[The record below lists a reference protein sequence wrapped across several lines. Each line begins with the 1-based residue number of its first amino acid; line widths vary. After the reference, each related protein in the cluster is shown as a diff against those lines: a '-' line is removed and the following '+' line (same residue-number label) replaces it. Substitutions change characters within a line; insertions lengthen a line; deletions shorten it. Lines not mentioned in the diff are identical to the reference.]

1 MDEATP
7 VSFTPVYSLSLK
19 LLAFDEIKV
28 RGGLS
33 PTQEEWFL
41 SKIDG
46 RICLEVWLKFPVKE
60 IDFESSFAE
69 LSNEGHFSDE
79 SHINFYPPNLSF
91 VVV

>member
-7 VSFTPVYSLSLK
+7 APFTPVYNLSLK
-19 LLAFDEIKV
+19 LLVFDEIRV
-28 RGGLS
+28 RGGRS

-46 RICLEVWLKFPVKE
+46 RICLEVWLKFPVRE

-69 LSNEGHFSDE
+69 LSREGHFSDE
-79 SHINFYPPNLSF
+79 SQVNFYPPNLSF
-91 VVV
+91 EVV